1 MNDRIF
7 VAISNGNTAARKEK
21 AMDAR
26 ERRALT
32 DRYRRLLWGVTD
44 PDLIDKLRTL
54 IAESEM
60 RPAEQEATTIAD
72 AKANVD

>member
-1 MNDRIF
+1 
-7 VAISNGNTAARKEK
+7 
-21 AMDAR
+21 MDAR

-44 PDLIDKLRTL
+44 PGLINKLRTL
-54 IAESEM
+54 IAESET

-72 AKANVD
+72 TEGNVD